1 MANPIPVG
9 LLGVFN
15 DACHHDPTYQIDVA
29 RYQVARE
36 QLPESYSV
44 LFPQLDLSAAIN
56 REWDHIKGIGNGDYT
71 THNYGLNAT
80 QTIFDWSVFRQISRS
95 AYSVRSAASQLAYNQ
110 QQLIIRTAAAYYNV
124 LENIDILGYTQ
135 QQLAI
140 LQRQLDQTLELYK
153 HHEATITELEQIK
166 GAYFNRLNDLQEA
179 KLNVYKAKQNLSV
192 ITAVHYDKFLKL
204 RAQVPLI
211 TPQPAKLAVWEHN
224 TITKNLKLQAD
235 QLAMQAAQRNIS
247 AQRGGYLP
255 TIQAQGGYMR
265 AQEPT
270 TNTSGLTTQN
280 SRDANIGL
288 NLTWKIFQGGLTLAQ
303 VNVAK
308 ANYNRAIAEMHE
320 SYLQQL
326 SQARSAFEGI
336 TLNRQAIIHARAAI
350 MWNKHALKHAEEGFR
365 AGQQTIT
372 DLLSIQED
380 LFNSEQKYAHDMY
393 AYLNDMLLLQQAA
406 GTLNVHSLAIQN
418 SWLVA
423 H

>member
-1 MANPIPVG
+1 
-9 LLGVFN
+9 
-15 DACHHDPTYQIDVA
+15 
-29 RYQVARE
+29 
-36 QLPESYSV
+36 
-44 LFPQLDLSAAIN
+44 
-56 REWDHIKGIGNGDYT
+56 
-71 THNYGLNAT
+71 
-80 QTIFDWSVFRQISRS
+80 
-95 AYSVRSAASQLAYNQ
+95 
-110 QQLIIRTAAAYYNV
+110 
-124 LENIDILGYTQ
+124 
-135 QQLAI
+135 
-140 LQRQLDQTLELYK
+140 
-153 HHEATITELEQIK
+153 
-166 GAYFNRLNDLQEA
+166 
-179 KLNVYKAKQNLSV
+179 
-192 ITAVHYDKFLKL
+192 
-204 RAQVPLI
+204 
-211 TPQPAKLAVWEHN
+211 
-224 TITKNLKLQAD
+224 
-235 QLAMQAAQRNIS
+235 MQAAQRNIS